1 MVGSPNSQARSSY
14 KSRDGDS
21 GHKVHRA
28 FLCYV
33 DGSALYSH
41 TCAFSRLSHPLQPA
55 SGSEDSSIEKISVTG
70 SNTRVSGVENDHP
83 GSGFGA

>member
-1 MVGSPNSQARSSY
+1 MVASPNSQARSSY
-14 KSRDGDS
+14 KSRDGNS

-41 TCAFSRLSHPLQPA
+41 ECAFSRLSHLSEPA
-55 SGSEDSSIEKISVTG
+55 SRLKDSFIEKTSVAG
-70 SNTRVSGVENDHP
+70 SNTWVSGVENQHP

>member
-1 MVGSPNSQARSSY
+1 MVGSPNSEARSSY
-14 KSRDGDS
+14 KSRDRDS
-21 GHKVHRA
+21 GHKVHGA

-33 DGSALYSH
+33 DGSALYSN
-41 TCAFSRLSHPLQPA
+41 TCAFSRPSRPSKPA
-55 SGSEDSSIEKISVTG
+55 PGSEYSFIENISVAG